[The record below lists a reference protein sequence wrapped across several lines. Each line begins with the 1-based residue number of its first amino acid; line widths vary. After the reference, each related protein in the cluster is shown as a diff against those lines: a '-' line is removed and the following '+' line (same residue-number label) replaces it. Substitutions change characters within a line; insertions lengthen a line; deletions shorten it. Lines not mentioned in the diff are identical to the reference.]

1 MSEKITII
9 KGREISKDMVDIIIK
24 RIEAMPSN
32 IKLAVL
38 GKILTKEDIIKAIK
52 NNTPEGQEIL
62 EIEVDYYNDL
72 MRD

>member
-1 MSEKITII
+1 MSEKTVI
-9 KGREISKDMVDIIIK
+9 KGIEISKDMIDIIIK
-24 RIEAMPSN
+24 RIEAMPPN

-38 GKILTKEDIIKAIK
+38 GKILTKEDILEAIK

-62 EIEVDYYNDL
+62 EIEIEYYNDL